1 MSEFRKASSDKLY
14 FITLTVVGWIDIF
27 TRNEY
32 KNIIVQNLKYCQENE
47 NLEIYSYVIMTNH
60 IHLICRRVDND
71 LQKLLGR
78 FKSYTAKEII
88 KAIENNPTESRKDWL
103 LYLFKF
109 YAKQNGVFDKN
120 HFWQSANYPIELYSY
135 EVIKQKENY
144 IHLNPVRAGIVA
156 NEGGYLFSSA
166 SKNSP
171 LKVLNF

>member
-1 MSEFRKASSDKLY
+1 VEKISISPQWKVYGNTTE
-14 FITLTVVGWIDIF
+14 
-27 TRNEY
+27 
-32 KNIIVQNLKYCQENE
+32 
-47 NLEIYSYVIMTNH
+47 
-60 IHLICRRVDND
+60 
-71 LQKLLGR
+71 LQKPYDVSVVMPSIGR
-78 FKSYTAKEII
+78 KEII

-120 HFWQSANYPIELYSY
+120 HFWQNTNYPIELYSY
-135 EVIKQKENY
+135 DVIKQKENY

-156 NEGGYLFSSA
+156 NEGDYLFSSA